1 MESVAINFLN
11 LPVELGEDEEENESK
26 LEEYFKLI
34 QVENLENAMYKRP
47 EKYRSEYAALLYHHV
62 AVKGNTIKTFA
73 LSIGITPETFYRWGR
88 EFPELAL
95 AKKMA
100 QNAHAIRWEKHLD
113 NAASGKIKGNAAA
126 IIFGLKNKL
135 PDEYKDKRE
144 VDHNVAHYVI
154 DTGVNT
160 PIEAESHVVGPVEQ
174 IGEKPKDIEVIP
186 VIDTGLDEDLGD
198 LL

>member
-11 LPVELGEDEEENESK
+11 LPTELTEGDEEENENK

-34 QVENLENAMYKRP
+34 MVENLEAAMYKRP
-47 EKYRSEYAALLYHHV
+47 ERYRPEYAALLYHHV

-73 LSIGITPETFYRWGR
+73 LSIGIQPETFYRWGR
-88 EFPELAL
+88 EYPELTL

-113 NAASGKIKGNAAA
+113 KAASGEAKGNAAA

-144 VDHNVAHYVI
+144 IDHNVAHYVI
-154 DTGVNT
+154 DTGVNSA
-160 PIEAESHVVGPVEQ
+160 PIEAESHIVGPVEV
-174 IGEKPKDIEVIP
+174 IEPSIP
-186 VIDTGLDEDLGD
+186 TIETGIEDENLDD